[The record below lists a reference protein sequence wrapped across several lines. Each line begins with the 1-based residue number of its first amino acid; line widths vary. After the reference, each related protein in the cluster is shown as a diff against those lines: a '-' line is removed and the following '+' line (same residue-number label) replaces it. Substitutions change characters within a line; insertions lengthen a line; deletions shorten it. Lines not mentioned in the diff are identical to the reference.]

1 MRTIT
6 WEAAFQIA
14 LKNGSKEVG
23 VGGCQNICDFGD
35 GGGVC
40 THFMEVCYQSGE
52 GYCESQE
59 AGITMKDF
67 KAFLDMRRYKNWAH
81 KIFS

>member
-14 LKNGSKEVG
+14 LKNGSKEAG

-40 THFMEVCYQSGE
+40 THFVEVCY
-52 GYCESQE
+52 
-59 AGITMKDF
+59 
-67 KAFLDMRRYKNWAH
+67 
-81 KIFS
+81 